1 MERSTTILSST
12 ASTKKSLE
20 AIRNG
25 DAGLN
30 ERRKAILERVP
41 NSNDWAAFEHESIKN
56 KDLAYLSAV
65 THHEFALLRGKTKD
79 IVFHG
84 IERHCEFSEELLM
97 LLKTKK
103 LRLVA
108 HTHPDY
114 GAIEPSSDD
123 RDFLKYIGQKKSTIV
138 SYITGYEMEFTSNIF
153 EDFMEGGNIYVDC

>member
-1 MERSTTILSST
+1 MLSSS
-12 ASTKKSLE
+12 ASTQKSLE

-30 ERRKAILERVP
+30 ERRKSILTRIP
-41 NSNDWAAFEHESIKN
+41 HSNDWAAFEYESIKI
-56 KDLAYLSAV
+56 KDLAYLSAA

-84 IERHCEFSEELLM
+84 IERHCKFNEELLT

-114 GAIEPSSDD
+114 DFIEPSADD
-123 RDFLKYIGQKKSTIV
+123 RDFLKYIGQQKSVII
-138 SYITGYEMEFTSNIF
+138 SCITGYEMEFTSNIF
-153 EDFMEGGNIYVDC
+153 NDFMEGSD